1 MGSQLATLVERTEVR
16 VAAAE
21 VRHTSLEP
29 QTSRQGARQVC
40 HSHVEPCL
48 GQAAADEARR
58 ERDAAEMALQVQRL
72 DADADVGASADALSR
87 NARPIEP
94 S

>member
-21 VRHTSLEP
+21 
-29 QTSRQGARQVC
+29 
-40 HSHVEPCL
+40 
-48 GQAAADEARR
+48 AAADEARR